1 MTGSQTRLRLR
12 VAVKAMMIV
21 AAFAVLYVFGAAFFS
36 PERRESSLDAMS
48 VGVSQL
54 EPGDTIKVN
63 WDGRPILI
71 HRRTEDEIQ
80 WLSQPQGGLSDAAST
95 RSNQPV
101 WAKTAYRS
109 KTPEWF
115 VALAVREDKAC
126 TLEEDGERREGGYI
140 SSCDG
145 VRFDSAGRVYAGQ
158 TDLPINNLR
167 VPVYDVEEELIL
179 LGAQSRR

>member
-1 MTGSQTRLRLR
+1 MAGSKTRLRLR
-12 VAVKAMMIV
+12 VAIKAMMV
-21 AAFAVLYVFGAAFFS
+21 LAAFAVLYVFGAAFFS
-36 PERRESSLDAMS
+36 PERRESSPDAMA

-54 EPGDTIKVN
+54 KPGDTLKVN

-71 HRRTEDEIQ
+71 HRRTADEIQ
-80 WLSQPQGGLSDAAST
+80 WLSQPQGGLADAISA

-101 WAKTAYRS
+101 WAQSAYRS

-126 TLEEDGERREGGYI
+126 ILEADGERPEGGYV
-140 SSCDG
+140 SACDA
-145 VRFDSAGRVYAGQ
+145 VRFDSAGRVFAGQ
-158 TDLPINNLR
+158 SDAPVKNLR

-179 LGAQSRR
+179 LGGQSRR